1 MLRAF
6 AVDRTLMFD
15 AERARLARLDLVSA
29 YFDLQPAVT
38 ACRAG
43 SAGSRGLLVQL
54 TKPMIDSG
62 QMFAE

>member
-15 AERARLARLDLVSA
+15 AERARLPRPDLVSA
-29 YFDLQPAVT
+29 YFDLQPAIT
-38 ACRAG
+38 ARRAA
-43 SAGSRGLLVQL
+43 SAGSRGLLVQT
-54 TKPMIDSG
+54 TKPVIGSG